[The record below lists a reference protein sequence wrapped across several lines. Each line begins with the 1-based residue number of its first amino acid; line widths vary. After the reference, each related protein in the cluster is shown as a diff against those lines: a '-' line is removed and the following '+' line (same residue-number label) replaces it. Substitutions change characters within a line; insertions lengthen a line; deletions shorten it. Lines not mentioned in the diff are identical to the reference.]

1 STASPPSSSTP
12 SPATIPRPTRSCGA
26 SGITCAPRTTWCATS
41 CRTRK
46 CPSGSRVATRK
57 SWACPPMPRA
67 RACRQRR
74 RRRSGSRTSPSSR
87 STCRRCGRTP
97 MRSWPRTIP
106 PCSTVKVYVTG
117 DGFETTGG
125 AGGRGIP
132 TTPTLAVDP
141 TGALYLARGGR
152 RYSAGEFDYLQRM
165 YRIPPGGAR
174 LTPATEERYFH
185 GPPLI
190 NAQVMGARGGRELLV
205 STFDRDRRV
214 GVLYRLASGRI
225 HLFAGGT
232 PERGLPPALVQPEGA
247 AVDAAGHVYVADRE
261 RGVVVRLDAGGN

>member
-1 STASPPSSSTP
+1 MRLPARRLGTGLALAAALLVPTKALAEIQLPPGFS
-12 SPATIPRPTRSCGA
+12 
-26 SGITCAPRTTWCATS
+26 
-41 CRTRK
+41 
-46 CPSGSRVATRK
+46 
-57 SWACPPMPRA
+57 
-67 RACRQRR
+67 
-74 RRRSGSRTSPSSR
+74 
-87 STCRRCGRTP
+87 
-97 MRSWPRTIP
+97 
-106 PCSTVKVYVTG
+106 VKVYVTG
-117 DGFETTGG
+117 EGFETTGG

-225 HLFAGGT
+225 QLFAGGT

-261 RGVVVRLDAGGN
+261 RGVVVRLDAGGNLLDAGYVRVTRPRALAFVPITAETRAGGRAGDRLVAVTRSGSFQLNDIVRISGPFTDLIQSRLGATGR